1 MQTFPAIGLI
11 ECSSI
16 ARGMTITDAVV
27 KKAEVRLL
35 QANPISPGRYLLLF
49 WGPVAEVE
57 ESLKDGLAICGDR
70 LVASLFLP
78 GVDQQVLDCLRKQNQ
93 RPEPDSLGI
102 LETFD
107 VSSALLSADA
117 ACKAAEVRL
126 IELRLAHGIGGK
138 GYWVLSGE
146 LFEIQAAMEAAVQV
160 AGDKLAQQET
170 IARPHPDMLNFLW

>member
-1 MQTFPAIGLI
+1 MQNFPAIGLI

-35 QANPISPGRYLLLF
+35 QSSPISPGRYLLLF

-57 ESLKDGLAICGDR
+57 ESLKDGLAACGDK

-78 GVDQQVLDCLRKQNQ
+78 GADQQLIDCLLKRTL
-93 RPEPDSLGI
+93 RPETDSLGVV
-102 LETFD
+102 ETFD

-117 ACKAAEVRL
+117 ACKAAEVKL
-126 IELRLAHGIGGK
+126 LELRLAHGIGGK
-138 GYWVLSGE
+138 GYWVVTGMLHE
-146 LFEIQAAMEAAVQV
+146 VQAALEAGAAI